1 MDFKNYEI
9 WFVAGTQNL
18 YGDSALVEIESNSAA
33 ISKSLN
39 SNKSIITNIISK
51 GIVKTSQEVKNL
63 FIEANSNS
71 NCIGIICW
79 MHTFSPSRMW
89 IDGLK
94 SLSKP
99 LLHLHTQY
107 NKHIP
112 WGSIDMNYMN
122 VHQSA
127 HGDREFGYITAR
139 MNIPRKI
146 VVGHFKD
153 KLSIDKISKW
163 NRAAIGTMEMNKM
176 KIARFGD
183 NMRDVAVTEGDKIDA
198 QIKFNIDVN
207 GFGISELSKQ
217 VNTFTDKQI
226 NILLEDYYENY
237 NVDDE
242 LMYNGNRHQDLKD
255 AAVIELA
262 LRNFLIDGGYTGFTD
277 TFEDLGNLK
286 QLPGISVQRL
296 MNEGYGF
303 GAEGD
308 WKVASLVRII
318 KSMTYDL
325 NGGTSFMEDYTYHL
339 NSDESL
345 VLGSHMLEVCPSISD
360 GKLSCEVHPLGIGG
374 KNDPVRLVFNSK
386 KGPAL
391 NISMIDLGRRFRL
404 IVSKVESVQINETL
418 PFLPVARALWKP
430 LPNLDIAAH
439 AWILSGGSHHTCF
452 TFDLEIDHI
461 IDFAE
466 MNNIELIV
474 IDEKTNILDIKNQ
487 LKWNNLIY

>member
-1 MDFKNYEI
+1 MYFKNYEI

-63 FIEANSNS
+63 FIEANLNS

-94 SLSKP
+94 ALSKP

-112 WGSIDMNYMN
+112 WDSIDMNYMN

-127 HGDREFGYITAR
+127 HGDREFGYITSR

-153 KLSIDKISKW
+153 KSSIDKISKW

-217 VNTFTDKQI
+217 LNTFTDKQI

-255 AAVIELA
+255 AAGIELA

-277 TFEDLGNLK
+277 TFEDLGSLK

-360 GKLSCEVHPLGIGG
+360 GNLSCEVHPLGIGG

-418 PFLPVARALWKP
+418 PLLPVARALWKP

-466 MNNIELIV
+466 MNNIELII

-487 LKWNNLIY
+487 LKWNNLSY

>member
-94 SLSKP
+94 ALSKP

-112 WGSIDMNYMN
+112 WDSIDMNYMN

-127 HGDREFGYITAR
+127 HGDREFGYITSR

-153 KLSIDKISKW
+153 KSSIDKISKW

-466 MNNIELIV
+466 MNNIELII

>member
-112 WGSIDMNYMN
+112 WDSIDMNYMN

-153 KLSIDKISKW
+153 KSSIDKISKW
-163 NRAAIGTMEMNKM
+163 NRAAIGTMEMKKM

-207 GFGISELSKQ
+207 GYGISELSKQ
-217 VNTFTDKQI
+217 INTFTDKQI
-226 NILLEDYYENY
+226 NILLEDYYESY

-242 LMYNGNRHQDLKD
+242 LMYNGSRHQDLKD

-262 LRNFLIDGGYTGFTD
+262 LRNFLIDGRYSGFTD
-277 TFEDLGNLK
+277 TFEDLGSLK

-374 KNDPVRLVFNSK
+374 KNNPVRLVFNSK

-391 NISMIDLGRRFRL
+391 NVSMIDLGRRFRL

-418 PFLPVARALWKP
+418 PLLPVARALWKP

-439 AWILSGGSHHTCF
+439 SWILSGASHHTCF

>member
-51 GIVKTSQEVKNL
+51 GIVKTSKEVKNL

-94 SLSKP
+94 ALSKP

-112 WGSIDMNYMN
+112 WDSIDMNYMN

-127 HGDREFGYITAR
+127 HGDREFGYITSR

-153 KLSIDKISKW
+153 KSSIDKISKW